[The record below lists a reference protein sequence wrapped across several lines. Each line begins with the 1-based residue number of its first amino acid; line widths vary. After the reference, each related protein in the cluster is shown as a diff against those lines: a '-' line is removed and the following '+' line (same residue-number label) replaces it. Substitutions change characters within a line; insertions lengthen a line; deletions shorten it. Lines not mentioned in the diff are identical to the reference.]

1 MTPRNR
7 VQAGQ
12 GFIESLL
19 LLGALIAL
27 LFGIHFTATLR
38 QLTLVALQES
48 TLAVFVGRTDARVA
62 ESPIAGAHHQRDT
75 ENELLGPSSG
85 TFLRA
90 TDIRRLPSSSVGQL
104 HLVPKITTAVQRH
117 SYIYTGDGRSLSSQS
132 IHANIGNS
140 HTFWRSSVLQSRR
153 LAEQV
158 ITRTKYIDAV
168 WRRARPQL
176 DWLGAWGDLTPRSS
190 VW

>member
-1 MTPRNR
+1 MTPRNK

-12 GFIESLL
+12 GFVESLL
-19 LLGALIAL
+19 LLGALVAL
-27 LFGIHFTATLR
+27 LFGLHFSATLR

-48 TLAVFVGRTDARVA
+48 TLAVFIGRTDARVA
-62 ESPIAGAHHQRDT
+62 ESPIAGSHHQRDT
-75 ENELLGPSSG
+75 ENELLGSSSG
-85 TFLRA
+85 RFLRA
-90 TDIRRLPSSSVGQL
+90 TDSQRLPATSVGQFYL
-104 HLVPKITTAVQRH
+104 GRKIATAVQRH
-117 SYIYTGDGRSLSSQS
+117 SYIYAGDGRSLSSQS
-132 IHANIGNS
+132 IHVNIGNS
-140 HTFWRSSVLQSRR
+140 HTFWQSVVVQSRR

-176 DWLGAWGDLTPRSS
+176 DWLGAWRDLTPRYS